1 MLSSPASSYQ
11 PAMRKL
17 RIFAAIALAIAVWLP
32 ANAQAADPR
41 ECLSKEQ
48 RRAVIA
54 GKQVVPLAVALRAMR
69 APRGEMVKARLCPG
83 PKGLVYQLTL
93 LARDGKITRATV
105 DAASGKLTESR

>member
-1 MLSSPASSYQ
+1 
-11 PAMRKL
+11 MRKL
-17 RIFAAIALAIAVWLP
+17 PIFAAIALAIAAWLP
-32 ANAQAADPR
+32 QKTQAADPR

-54 GKQVVPLAVALRAMR
+54 SKQVVPLAVAIRAILG
-69 APRGEMVKARLCPG
+69 PRGEMVKARLCSG

-105 DAASGKLTESR
+105 DAATGKLAESR

>member
-1 MLSSPASSYQ
+1 
-11 PAMRKL
+11 MRQI
-17 RIFAAIALAIAVWLP
+17 RIFAAIALAITVWLLQQ
-32 ANAQAADPR
+32 AQAADPR

-54 GKQVVPLAVALRAMR
+54 SKQVVPLAVALRAVR
-69 APRGEMVKARLCPG
+69 GPRGEMVKARLCPG

-105 DAASGKLTESR
+105 DAATGKLAETH